1 VIIGSNGSGKGTIL
15 KLVARLYDP
24 TEGTVLID
32 GHRDDVKSLRLEDI
46 RRALAILFQDYTHF
60 PLSVRENIAFG
71 DPSRAH
77 DDAAIEEAARLGG
90 ASELIA
96 RLPEGLDTYL
106 KRPVRDLYWGMPD
119 GTTTLFGRKVDNGR
133 LRGFVDSAID
143 HELSGGQMQRLAV
156 ARTFMRSLSTERG
169 VGLLLFDEPSASL
182 DPTAEHDLFSRLRE
196 LRGNKT
202 MIFSTHRFGNLTR
215 HADMILY
222 MNDSLIVE
230 SGTHEEL
237 LKREGSDYARLWHM
251 QAQAFL

>member
-1 VIIGSNGSGKGTIL
+1 
-15 KLVARLYDP
+15 
-24 TEGTVLID
+24 
-32 GHRDDVKSLRLEDI
+32 LRLADV
-46 RRALAILFQDYTHF
+46 RRALAILFQDYSHF
-60 PLSVRENIAFG
+60 PLSVRENIALG
-71 DPSRAH
+71 DPGRVH

-96 RLPEGLDTYL
+96 RLPDGFDTYL
-106 KRPVRDLYWGMPD
+106 ERPVRDLFSGMPD
-119 GTTTLFGRKVDNGR
+119 GTTTLFGRKVDHGR
-133 LRGFVDSAID
+133 LRRFMDAPTD
-143 HELSGGQMQRLAV
+143 HGLSGGQMQRLAV
-156 ARTFMRSLSTERG
+156 ARTFMRSSSTGRG

-215 HADMILY
+215 HADLILY

-230 SGTHEEL
+230 AGTHEEL
-237 LKREGSDYARLWHM
+237 LKREGSDYARLWRM